1 MKLVLDNK
9 KTKLNIRLNNR
20 TQEISS
26 KYFVLVSVNLSNW
39 ECIRPLKVSR
49 NILFLL
55 SETRFIFKFF
65 ETNLVFMSIA
75 LMLFGN
81 PPILIGTVLD

>member
-81 PPILIGTVLD
+81 PPI